1 MSGKIWVLILLALG
15 AAAGLVAVTYWKRP
29 ENSVRWS
36 FTQIH
41 TSLVRGKKDAAA
53 RFLAPRVSLDGKDL
67 APSEFIAAYSLD
79 RQTDEIDVVP
89 CPAAPTHWTVIM
101 SGQSYCFVLDGRLWK
116 LHAVGTAPCTCVKA
130 PMRSAPGSGR

>member
-1 MSGKIWVLILLALG
+1 MNNGKYWVLGLLSLG

-53 RFLAPRVSLDGKDL
+53 RFLMPRITLGGKEL
-67 APSEFIAAYSLD
+67 SAAEFLNAYSLD
-79 RQTDEIDVVP
+79 RQTDEIDTVP
-89 CPAAPTHWTVIM
+89 CPSVPAHWTIVM
-101 SGQSYCFVLDGRLWK
+101 AGQVYCFVLDGPVWK
-116 LHAVGTAPCTCVKA
+116 LHLVGTPPCTC
-130 PMRSAPGSGR
+130 R

>member
-1 MSGKIWVLILLALG
+1 MKSGKLWVLGLLSLG

-53 RFLAPRVSLDGKDL
+53 RFLAPRIVLNGKEMSAADFL
-67 APSEFIAAYSLD
+67 AAYSLD
-79 RQTDEIDVVP
+79 RQTDDIDTVP
-89 CPAAPTHWTVIM
+89 CPSVPTHWTVTM
-101 SGQSYCFVLDGRLWK
+101 ANQSYCFVQDGPLWK
-116 LHAVGTAPCTCVKA
+116 LHVVGPVPCAC
-130 PMRSAPGSGR
+130 R

>member
-1 MSGKIWVLILLALG
+1 MNSGKYWVLGLLSLG

-53 RFLAPRVSLDGKDL
+53 RFLMPRMTLDGKEMSS
-67 APSEFIAAYSLD
+67 AEFLDAYSLD
-79 RQTDEIDVVP
+79 RQTDEIDTEP
-89 CPAAPTHWTVIM
+89 CPSTPAHMAVTM
-101 SGQSYCFVLDGRLWK
+101 SKQVYCFILEGPVWK
-116 LHAVGTAPCTCVKA
+116 LHLVGPAPCRC
-130 PMRSAPGSGR
+130 R